1 MPDQAVILLA
11 EDREDDI
18 ALIRKAFAKAYIVN
32 PLHVVRDGEE
42 AIAYLQGEGR
52 YFNRDEY
59 PLPDL
64 LLLDLKMPRLDGFD
78 VLKWL
83 RQQPGLSSLRVVVL
97 TSSEDIRDVNVAYK
111 LGANSFMVKPMD
123 FQDVVHMSQF
133 LSRYWLKLSKA
144 PDTFRQPRHRTS
156 KPENGRNEPD
166 GKHS

>member
-1 MPDQAVILLA
+1 MHAPVLAA
-11 EDREDDI
+11 EDEETDGFLLQMVFKKTGLFNVLVI
-18 ALIRKAFAKAYIVN
+18 
-32 PLHVVRDGEE
+32 VRDGQE
-42 AIAYLQGEGR
+42 AVNYLAGGPPYADR
-52 YFNRDEY
+52 SLH
-59 PLPDL
+59 PLPGL
-64 LLLDLKMPRLDGFD
+64 LLLDLKMPRIDGFE
-78 VLKWL
+78 VLKWV

-123 FQDVVHMSQF
+123 FEDVVHMSQF

-156 KPENGRNEPD
+156 KPENSRNEPD

>member
-18 ALIRKAFAKAYIVN
+18 ALVRKAFAKAYIQN

-52 YFNRDEY
+52 YYNRDEY

-64 LLLDLKMPRLDGFD
+64 LLLDLKMPRMDGFD

-97 TSSEDIRDVNVAYK
+97 TSSEDMRDVNVAYK

-123 FQDVVHMSQF
+123 FQNFVEMSKF
-133 LSRYWLKLSKA
+133 LSGYWLRMSKS
-144 PDTFRQPRHRTS
+144 PDTARPAKNVLS
-156 KPENGRNEPD
+156 EPD
-166 GKHS
+166 KRS

>member
-18 ALIRKAFAKAYIVN
+18 ALIRKAFAKAYILN

-52 YFNRDEY
+52 YSNRAEY

-133 LSRYWLKLSKA
+133 LSKYWLRLSKA
-144 PDTFRQPRHRTS
+144 PDIFRQPRHRTPNS
-156 KPENGRNEPD
+156 ENGSNEPN
-166 GKHS
+166 GKLG